1 MFQHFRLSL
10 LTMVAMASFLALPC
24 LAALP
29 SFGLDGEPMPSL
41 APLLKKVNPAVVN
54 ISTHSIKTVRN
65 PLLEDPFFRRFFQA
79 PEGQVP
85 AQQRRTQSAG
95 SGVIVDASAGTVVT
109 NFHVVDG
116 ADEIIVTLSDN
127 RSFTASLVGGDPEVD
142 IAVLQIEASDL
153 VAIDMADSDHLL
165 QGDFVIAIGNPFGL
179 QNTVTSGVV
188 SALGRS
194 GLGIEG
200 YENFIQTDASINP
213 GNSGG
218 ALVNLRGELVGIN
231 TAIIA
236 PGGGNVGI
244 GLAIPM
250 NMARHSM
257 EQIVEHGE
265 VRRGQLGVIIQ
276 DLTSEMAEAFKLDRQ
291 QKGVVIAQ
299 VREGSAADQGGVKAD
314 DIVTGVDGKLI
325 ESSAQLRNAIGSKRI
340 DERVELTLLR
350 DGQKLKLTMRIGE
363 RENVARNAR
372 DIHPALEGVRLR
384 DDEAREGVLI
394 EAIANGSAAAGSGL
408 RKGDLLV
415 AANRVRIGNMDELID
430 VASRSDGNML
440 LRIIRGNTALYLI
453 LR

>member
-1 MFQHFRLSL
+1 LNPANDQPILYLMRKVNMFQHFRLSL

-194 GLGIEG
+194 GLG
-200 YENFIQTDASINP
+200 
-213 GNSGG
+213 G

-372 DIHPALEGVRLR
+372 DIHPALEGVKLR

>member
-1 MFQHFRLSL
+1 M
-10 LTMVAMASFLALPC
+10 
-24 LAALP
+24 
-29 SFGLDGEPMPSL
+29 
-41 APLLKKVNPAVVN
+41 
-54 ISTHSIKTVRN
+54 
-65 PLLEDPFFRRFFQA
+65 
-79 PEGQVP
+79 
-85 AQQRRTQSAG
+85 
-95 SGVIVDASAGTVVT
+95 
-109 NFHVVDG
+109 
-116 ADEIIVTLSDN
+116 
-127 RSFTASLVGGDPEVD
+127 D
-142 IAVLQIEASDL
+142 IAVLQIEARDL
-153 VAIDMADSDHLL
+153 VAIEMADSEQLL

-250 NMARHSM
+250 NMARYSM

-276 DLTSEMAEAFKLDRQ
+276 NLTPEMAEAFKLDRQ

-299 VREGSAADQGGVKAD
+299 VREGSAADRGGVKAD
-314 DIVTGVDGKLI
+314 DIVTEVDGKLV

-340 DERVELTLLR
+340 DEKVKLTLLR
-350 DGQKLKLTMRIGE
+350 DGQELKLTMRIGE
-363 RENVARNAR
+363 RENVARKAR
-372 DIHPALEGVRLR
+372 DIHPALEGVELR
-384 DDEAREGVLI
+384 DDEARDGVLI

-415 AANRVRIGNMDELID
+415 AANRVRIGNVDELID
-430 VASRSDGNML
+430 VASRSNGNML
-440 LRIIRGNTALYLI
+440 LRIVRGNTALYLI